1 MQNPAAWFVG
11 AGIGGC
17 SCTTVG
23 LAAAPVA
30 WFVGAGMGA
39 AVVGDP
45 NDAVTAVVG
54 DPTDAVLGTGSG
66 LILNTQ

>member
-1 MQNPAAWFVG
+1 
-11 AGIGGC
+11 
-17 SCTTVG
+17 
-23 LAAAPVA
+23 
-30 WFVGAGMGA
+30 MGA

>member
-1 MQNPAAWFVG
+1 M
-11 AGIGGC
+11 GGC

>member
-11 AGIGGC
+11 AGMGGC

-23 LAAAPVA
+23 LAAAPVVTA
-30 WFVGAGMGA
+30 AGGLA